1 MANPRKNSSQDKAYS
16 HIKDEIVS
24 LSAKPGSPLRAQEI
38 AAHLD
43 VSRTPVREA
52 LSRLEQEG
60 FVMRQ
65 DGWGYVV
72 RPMTPQDIL
81 NLFTVRESLEV
92 QAALEALP
100 HLNGAVLSALAVK
113 LEKAAR
119 LLKQER
125 YAVFRALS
133 REFHLSIAAA
143 SHNELLYR
151 LLATA
156 RDRILLVGAM
166 HQDMRSSRAR
176 EVQAENTKILK
187 ALRSG
192 DPELVKDAV
201 LAHIRASRASILP
214 AGIVNAV
221 DEPAVQARKPAAKR
235 ATRRRR

>member
-1 MANPRKNSSQDKAYS
+1 MSRKHNSQDKAYS
-16 HIKDEIVS
+16 YIKDEIIS
-24 LSAKPGSPLRAQEI
+24 LAAHPGTPLRAQEI
-38 AAHLD
+38 AAYLD

-100 HLNGAVLSALAVK
+100 HLTKTVLNALATNLV
-113 LEKAAR
+113 KAAA

-125 YAVFRALS
+125 YAAFRVLS
-133 REFHLSIAAA
+133 RAFHLAIAAA
-143 SHNELLYR
+143 SHNDLLYR

-166 HQDMRSSRAR
+166 HQDMRPSRAQ
-176 EVQAENTKILK
+176 EVQAENSRIFK

-192 DPELVKDAV
+192 TAEAVKAAV
-201 LAHIRASRASILP
+201 LDHIRASRASILP
-214 AGIVNAV
+214 VDPGNA
-221 DEPAVQARKPAAKR
+221 PAAKARKPAAKR
-235 ATRRRR
+235 AKLRKR

>member
-1 MANPRKNSSQDKAYS
+1 MPRKQSSQDKAYS
-16 HIKDEIVS
+16 HIKDEIIS
-24 LSAKPGSPLRAQEI
+24 LAASPGTPLRAQEI
-38 AAHLD
+38 AAYLD

-92 QAALEALP
+92 QAAVEALP
-100 HLNGAVLSALAVK
+100 HLTKGVLDALAGI
-113 LEKAAR
+113 LEKAAI

-125 YAVFRALS
+125 YAPFRAMS
-133 REFHLSIAAA
+133 RDFHLALAAA
-143 SHNELLYR
+143 SRNDLLYR
-151 LLATA
+151 LLETT

-166 HQDMRSSRAR
+166 HQDMRPRRAH
-176 EVQAENTKILK
+176 EVHAENTKIYK

-192 DPELVKDAV
+192 DAEAVKAAV
-201 LAHIRASRASILP
+201 LDHIRASRASILP
-214 AGIVNAV
+214 ASEAN
-221 DEPAVQARKPAAKR
+221 DPPAKARKPAAKR
-235 ATRRRR
+235 AKPGKR